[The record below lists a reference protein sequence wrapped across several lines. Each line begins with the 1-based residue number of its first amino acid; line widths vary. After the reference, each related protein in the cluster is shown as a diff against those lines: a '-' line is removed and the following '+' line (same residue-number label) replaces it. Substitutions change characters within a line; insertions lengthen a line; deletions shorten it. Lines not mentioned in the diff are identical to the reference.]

1 MNITVFGAT
10 GLVGKRII
18 ELGLA
23 HGYHMTAFGR
33 NVEGLI
39 DKDARDE
46 HFTAMKGYVFDAA
59 DVLKAVKGADAV
71 ISTLGGSMDGTD
83 KSRSLG
89 MKNIIQQM
97 EKAGVKRIVALGGMG
112 VLDDKDGN
120 YLIDSPT
127 YPEEYLAVGQ
137 EHLQAYNSLKDSAL
151 DWSFVG
157 SPDIIDA
164 GETGN
169 YITSADHVPEPD
181 NYKINA
187 GDLAEFML
195 KEAGSN
201 NYVRQRIGISNK

>member
-10 GLVGKRII
+10 GLVGKRVI

-23 HGYHMTAFGR
+23 HGFNMTAFGR

-46 HFTAMKGYVFDAA
+46 HFTAIKGYVFDAS

-71 ISTLGGSMDGTD
+71 ISTLGGSIDGTD

-112 VLDDKDGN
+112 VLDDSNGD
-120 YLIDSPT
+120 YLMDAPT
-127 YPEEYLAVGQ
+127 YPEEYRAVGQ
-137 EHLQAYNSLKDSAL
+137 EHLQAYQFLKESSLT
-151 DWSFVG
+151 WSFVG

-164 GETGN
+164 AETGN
-169 YITSADHVPEPD
+169 YTTTANHAPEPN
-181 NYKINA
+181 NYQINA
-187 GDLAEFML
+187 GDLAAFML
-195 KEAGSN
+195 KEAVEN
-201 NYVRQRIGISNK
+201 KYVHQRVGISG